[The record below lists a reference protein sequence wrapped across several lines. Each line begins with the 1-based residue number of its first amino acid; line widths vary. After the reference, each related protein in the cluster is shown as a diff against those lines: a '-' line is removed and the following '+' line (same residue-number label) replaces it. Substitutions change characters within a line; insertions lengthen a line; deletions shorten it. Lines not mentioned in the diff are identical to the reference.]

1 MKTLKSQVN
10 KIHSIIDDL
19 QSIVCDLEEKMYAIE
34 DNSNEKGR
42 EMTDR
47 ETKRFD
53 EIKTKKSNVI
63 NCMFYLEYALS
74 EIEEYV

>member
-10 KIHSIIDDL
+10 KIRYIIDDL

-53 EIKTKKSNVI
+53 EIKAKNPT
-63 NCMFYLEYALS
+63 
-74 EIEEYV
+74 

>member
-1 MKTLKSQVN
+1 MKTLKTQVN
-10 KIHSIIDDL
+10 KIRYIIDDL

-47 ETKRFD
+47 KTKRFD
-53 EIKTKKSNVI
+53 EIKAKKSNVI

-74 EIEEYV
+74 EIDNYF

>member
-74 EIEEYV
+74 EIDNYF

>member
-1 MKTLKSQVN
+1 MRTLKSQVN
-10 KIHSIIDDL
+10 KIHSIIEDL

-53 EIKTKKSNVI
+53 AIKAKKSNVI
-63 NCMFYLEYALS
+63 NCMFYLEYALL
-74 EIEEYV
+74 EIDNYF

>member
-10 KIHSIIDDL
+10 KINSIIDDL
-19 QSIVCDLEEKMYAIE
+19 QSIECDLEEKMYAIE
-34 DNSNEKGR
+34 DNSNEKDR

-47 ETKRFD
+47 ETEGFD
-53 EIKTKKSNVI
+53 EIKAKKSNVI

-74 EIEEYV
+74 EIDNYF

>member
-19 QSIVCDLEEKMYAIE
+19 QSIECDLEKKMYAIE

-53 EIKTKKSNVI
+53 EIKAKKSNVI

-74 EIEEYV
+74 EIDNYF

>member
-1 MKTLKSQVN
+1 
-10 KIHSIIDDL
+10 
-19 QSIVCDLEEKMYAIE
+19 MYAIE

-53 EIKTKKSNVI
+53 EIKAKKSNVI